1 MMTARPHGMI
11 AVALEEPNDI
21 ELERLDDGGRE
32 QTPRQWATRHDGAY
46 GFSTPMIPGAREPGM
61 LTTFSRPVVSRED
74 APVTMDA
81 ATIAARQR
89 EGGGAP
95 SERRRPRNRS
105 RWRSFKQALRVLVGV
120 DRG

>member
-1 MMTARPHGMI
+1 MTARPHGSI
-11 AVALEEPNDI
+11 AVALEEPNDM
-21 ELERLDDGGRE
+21 ELSRLDDDGGGRPT
-32 QTPRQWATRHDGAY
+32 QGQLITRHDGAY

-61 LTTFSRPVVSRED
+61 LTTFSRPVVNRGD

-95 SERRRPRNRS
+95 SERRRPRERS
-105 RWRSFKQALRVLVGV
+105 RWRNFKQALRLLVGV